1 MMALT
6 HMTISLAGVSFALGT
21 ANPAIL
27 ALAAIGSQLPDLDST
42 QSWIGQIGYP
52 LARFLEAR
60 YPHRTLTH
68 SFLATVTIALLGVPL
83 WFWLGWQGWLALWLG
98 HLLAVF
104 SDTFT
109 KQGVQLFYPAPVW
122 CVCGANPNK
131 RLRTGGPGEYW
142 VLAGAVGLLCLNLWL
157 TSNGGLL
164 SQASRSLGLKEGA
177 VRTYNQHAASHQM
190 YAQVEGVW
198 ASDRSRADGRYA
210 IVASEGSEFVLQTPQ
225 GLAQTGKQIIA
236 TKISIDVGPPATT
249 QTQTLVLN
257 DEDVT
262 RRLQAM
268 QPQFPNAAIYLTG
281 ELTIDM
287 PEAVQPLNQTF
298 PVLVLTGSTV
308 KLSYCPIATALLQLY
323 DQYGTGTLTVKT
335 VTPDLRN

>member
-6 HMTISLAGVSFALGT
+6 HMAISIAGVGFALGT
-21 ANPAIL
+21 SNPLIL

-42 QSWIGQIGYP
+42 QSWIGQICYP

-68 SFLATVTIALLGVPL
+68 SFLATGTIAAIALPL
-83 WFWLGWQGWLALWLG
+83 WLWVSWQCWLALWLG

-109 KQGVQLFYPAPVW
+109 KQGVQLFYPVPVW

-131 RLRTGGPGEYW
+131 RLRTGGAGEYW
-142 VLAGAVGLLCLNLWL
+142 VLVGAVALLCVNLWL

-164 SQASRSLGLKEGA
+164 TQASRSLGLKEGA
-177 VRTYNQHAASHQM
+177 VRTYNENAANYQL

-198 ASDRSRADGRYA
+198 SSDRSRADGRYP

-225 GLAQTGKQIIA
+225 GLAKTGAQMIA
-236 TKISIDVGPPATT
+236 TKISIEVGPPATT

-268 QPQFPNAAIYLTG
+268 QQQFPNAAIYLTG

-287 PEAVQPLNQTF
+287 PEAVQPLNQAF
-298 PVLVLTGSTV
+298 PVLELSGSTV
-308 KLSYCPIATALLQLY
+308 KLSYCPIETALLQLY
-323 DQYGTGTLTVKT
+323 DQYGTGTLTVKL
-335 VTPDLRN
+335 VSPKL